1 MPFFLFWTRGKKYFG
16 NRKYR
21 FQHEDLSIIVSNA
34 SALLSLYVQMF
45 LDGMLLCL
53 YRNCL
58 SYFNKWYSWFIA
70 LKSLKTGVWE
80 LIRDQFRSRS
90 TTVMQSLKL
99 VNQSCKLVSKVL
111 WKNILLFIFVRLFL
125 MRSVLLMR
133 ILTVLVKHCRQDGA
147 WCMVLYHSLSPW
159 FTKLL
164 IVHRRLSPFLKN
176 YKSFHHSIPK
186 YSTEIQGSWNLL
198 CSSNRLIGTRALYH
212 LFYHFI
218 IKSLKEKTTKR
229 VRTYLPLGQGRF
241 TDTPD

>member
-133 ILTVLVKHCRQDGA
+133 ILTVLVKYYRLDG
-147 WCMVLYHSLSPW
+147 LHHSLSP
-159 FTKLL
+159 FNDLPNL
-164 IVHRRLSPFLKN
+164 YCMVIVNRRLLRFLKN
-176 YKSFHHSIPK
+176 QI
-186 YSTEIQGSWNLL
+186 L
-198 CSSNRLIGTRALYH
+198 SS
-212 LFYHFI
+212 
-218 IKSLKEKTTKR
+218 
-229 VRTYLPLGQGRF
+229 
-241 TDTPD
+241 